1 MSANQGGNR
10 FIIILYKTKFVGLVS
25 CLVIHYQP
33 LSTNRTIRDKA
44 STLSPVTDTGPALT
58 MLSQLVLQQLRKI
71 LSSYY

>member
-10 FIIILYKTKFVGLVS
+10 FIIVLYKAKFVGLVS
-25 CLVIHYQP
+25 CLVIRYQP

-44 STLSPVTDTGPALT
+44 STLSPVTDTGSALT
-58 MLSQLVLQQLRKI
+58 RLSQLVLQQLRKI